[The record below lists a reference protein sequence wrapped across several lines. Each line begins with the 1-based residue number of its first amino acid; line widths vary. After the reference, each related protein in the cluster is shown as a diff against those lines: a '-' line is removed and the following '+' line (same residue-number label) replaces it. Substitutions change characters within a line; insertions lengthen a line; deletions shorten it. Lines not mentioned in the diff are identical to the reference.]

1 MWPLV
6 SARPECVRVCVCG
19 VMRKCVCAQTC
30 DTQVRLLI
38 RIWSFDSA
46 FVCSC
51 VRVWD
56 YRFLPARL
64 RRSLYGQSLHYT
76 HPHLDVWS
84 FCAFLCVVDCVC
96 VWSVCQ
102 SAAFLQCC
110 APFDFCSLPPSL
122 SPLPSFSLVSP
133 FVSPLFASSLRHSSP
148 FLIFFCL
155 RPSLLITSSLI
166 SLFHLFLS
174 RPSSFFN
181 HPPPSTLHFLVTFI
195 SSHPPPPL
203 HLLLFNPIE
212 GVFFILFPHI
222 IRIQSNAIDQ

>member
-6 SARPECVRVCVCG
+6 SARPECVCVCVCG

-30 DTQVRLLI
+30 DTHVRLLI

-122 SPLPSFSLVSP
+122 SPLSPPLFLVSFTLCLSPFRVLSPSFLSLSHFLLSPPVSPHHFLPHIIVSP
-133 FVSPLFASSLRHSSP
+133 FPL
-148 FLIFFCL
+148 
-155 RPSLLITSSLI
+155 
-166 SLFHLFLS
+166 
-174 RPSSFFN
+174 SSF
-181 HPPPSTLHFLVTFI
+181 
-195 SSHPPPPL
+195 
-203 HLLLFNPIE
+203 LF
-212 GVFFILFPHI
+212 F
-222 IRIQSNAIDQ
+222 